1 MTFLRGRA
9 CLDSEIRHVMC
20 GSISGGQF
28 IRPFKRGVLDM
39 RFFKPVSD
47 WPATEKIARYFSYLL
62 CGLLVFAA
70 LLVQSRPA
78 SALPVTPAG
87 VHPIPAFARKYGMP
101 CSSCHEAWPKLSP
114 FGQAFKDNG
123 YQLGNERDSPIY
135 QHPSYWP
142 ITFRITPEWHR
153 ESANRAAVDGS
164 TPGSTVEGQV
174 TTHGFDWS
182 GLDFHTAGTL
192 AKNISFYVLPSSDST
207 GAFHF
212 ESLFARLDNLL
223 GSPWFNIKFG
233 KFELDNLQSEKR
245 ILTLSNV
252 GGLYQNYHFQP
263 LVTPGAAGNALVSEN
278 LYRNGIGDNQVGL
291 EWMGHSKDDRT
302 RVSAAVV
309 NSNDGQPNF
318 TSSNGAETF
327 PTGKSYNGYF
337 AASQAFQVGSLG
349 LQRVGGFA
357 YIGQEPTY
365 FQFSS
370 GGTGIAG
377 TGIGNKSFY
386 RAGLIGMW
394 YVKKFDVT
402 TMYFHGWDS
411 AFLGSNTPANMPLPA
426 GAQAPAWNG
435 ALIEPHYNVNPRF
448 IAIGRYEAIR
458 MSRQVFASNPAN
470 FGNMDVAT
478 VGYRFYPFISSRAG
492 FAFHNEFS
500 ILRQRGAAPVT
511 GRDLTTS
518 SLLIGFDFAY

>member
-1 MTFLRGRA
+1 MW
-9 CLDSEIRHVMC
+9 IRRPSDGWPVSKKISR
-20 GSISGGQF
+20 SISRLLLGG
-28 IRPFKRGVLDM
+28 L
-39 RFFKPVSD
+39 FF
-47 WPATEKIARYFSYLL
+47 ATILVECRSAYAVPIPHA
-62 CGLLVFAA
+62 GL
-70 LLVQSRPA
+70 
-78 SALPVTPAG
+78 
-87 VHPIPAFARKYGMP
+87 HPIPAFARKYDMP

-123 YQLGNERDSPIY
+123 YQLGNERDAPIY

-142 ITFRITPEWHR
+142 VTFRITPSWHR
-153 ESANRAAVDGS
+153 ESTNRLAVDGS
-164 TPGSTVEGQV
+164 TSGATAEAQI
-174 TTHGFDWS
+174 TNHGFDWS

-212 ESLFARLDNLL
+212 ESVWGRLNNLL
-223 GSPWFNIKFG
+223 GSSWFNIKFG

-252 GGLYQNYHFQP
+252 GGSYQNYHFQP
-263 LVTPGAAGNALVSEN
+263 LVTPGAAGNALVAEA
-278 LYRNGIGDNQVGL
+278 LYKNGIGDNQVGV
-291 EWMGHSKDDRT
+291 EWMGHSKNDRT
-302 RVSAAVV
+302 RLSAALVT
-309 NSNDGQPNF
+309 SNDGQPNF
-318 TSSNGAETF
+318 TSSNGAENF

-337 AASQAFQVGSLG
+337 AASHAFEIGSLG
-349 LQRVGGFA
+349 LQRFGGFA
-357 YIGQEPTY
+357 YIGREPTY
-365 FQFSS
+365 FQFTS
-370 GGTGIAG
+370 GGAGIAG

-394 YVKKFDVT
+394 YVKKFDAT

-411 AFLGSNTPANMPLPA
+411 AFLGSNTPANIPLPA
-426 GAQAPAWNG
+426 GARAPTWNG
-435 ALIEPHYNVNPRF
+435 ALIEPHYNLNPRF

-458 MSRQVFASNPAN
+458 MSRQVFANNPAN
-470 FGNMDVAT
+470 FGNIDVVT

-492 FAFHNEFS
+492 FAFHNEYS

-518 SLLIGFDFAY
+518 SFLIGFDFAY

>member
-1 MTFLRGRA
+1 MSRA
-9 CLDSEIRHVMC
+9 EKFPMDSDSSIQKEGAIRMR
-20 GSISGGQF
+20 IS
-28 IRPFKRGVLDM
+28 
-39 RFFKPVSD
+39 KPAPD
-47 WPATEKIARYFSYLL
+47 RPATGKISKRPSYFL
-62 CGLLVFAA
+62 GGVFGFVFIFA
-70 LLVQSRPA
+70 QSRPA
-78 SALPVTPAG
+78 SASPVLHAN

-114 FGQAFKDNG
+114 FGQSFKDNG
-123 YQLGNERDSPIY
+123 YQLGNDRDAPIY
-135 QHPSYWP
+135 QQPSYWP

-153 ESANRAAVDGS
+153 ESANRVAVDGAA
-164 TPGSTVEGQV
+164 PGSTVEAQV

-212 ESLFARLDNLL
+212 ESVWARLDNLL
-223 GSPWFNIKFG
+223 GSSWFNIKFG
-233 KFELDNLQSEKR
+233 KFELDNLLSEKR

-252 GGLYQNYHFQP
+252 GGSYQNYHFQP
-263 LVTPGAAGNALVSEN
+263 LVTPGAAGNALVAEG
-278 LYRNGIGDNQVGL
+278 LYRNGIGDNQVGV

-318 TSSNGAETF
+318 TSSDGAETF

-337 AASQAFQVGSLG
+337 AASQAFQAGSLG

-357 YIGQEPTY
+357 YIGREPTY

-370 GGTGIAG
+370 GGAGIAG
-377 TGIGNKSFY
+377 TGIGNKGFY

-394 YVKKFDVT
+394 YVRKFDFT

-411 AFLGSNTPANMPLPA
+411 AFLGSNTPANVPLPA

-435 ALIEPHYNVNPRF
+435 ALIEAHYNLNPRF
-448 IAIGRYEAIR
+448 IAISRYEAIR
-458 MSRQVFASNPAN
+458 MSRQVFATNPAN
-470 FGNMDVAT
+470 FGNIDVLT
-478 VGYRFYPFISSRAG
+478 VGYRYYPFISSRAG
-492 FAFHNEFS
+492 FAFHNEYS
-500 ILRQRGAAPVT
+500 ILRQRGAAPVS
-511 GRDLTTS
+511 GSDLTTS
-518 SLLIGFDFAY
+518 SFLVGFDFAY